1 MIKVRQVIEITVS
14 IESLWRQRFSRYNC
28 IEILFKDREVSVFL
42 GCSSL
47 SSVSDSS
54 ENLKTPL
61 ILIDQTQA
69 SLFLCTPAG

>member
-28 IEILFKDREVSVFL
+28 IEILVKDREVSVFL

-54 ENLKTPL
+54 EDLKTPL

>member
-28 IEILFKDREVSVFL
+28 IEILVKDREVSVFL

>member
-28 IEILFKDREVSVFL
+28 IEILVKDREVSVFL

-69 SLFLCTPAG
+69 SLSLCTPAG